1 MLRGDLEWYRRHPLS
16 AGAATLFAG
25 GLAAGLVAG
34 STSCAAVQ
42 GGLLTGLSSGGR
54 SACSG
59 GRGGLASGLSSP
71 AKPSN
76 PAAVAL
82 FLAGRTGSHLA
93 AGALL
98 GLAGSA
104 VQLGPQL
111 RAALLVVAGIAVMI
125 FGIRTFGRERAP
137 GPDGHGCEQAPRSG
151 EPDGDRGPDG
161 PDGATDGRVS
171 WRGAVSRITAPRP
184 RAVALGAATVL
195 LPCGVTL
202 SVEMVAVSSGSALGG
217 AAVMA
222 GFVAGTAPAF
232 ALLGLILRR
241 AAATRLAA
249 LAGVVALAAGL
260 WTVSSGLR
268 LGGWLPGSG
277 GPALAAGLPAPTM
290 NGPATDGPA
299 EAAGGRKGRTAADPA
314 GAATR
319 GGVQRIEIWATR
331 DGYRPGVVTA
341 RAGVP
346 AELVFHLEGDPG
358 CPRTLT
364 IDGRDVALPATVR
377 LGARDAGS
385 LRYSCSMGMYVGFV
399 NFV

>member
-1 MLRGDLEWYRRHPLS
+1 M
-16 AGAATLFAG
+16 AGT
-25 GLAAGLVAG
+25 
-34 STSCAAVQ
+34 TSCAAVQ

-59 GRGGLASGLSSP
+59 GRGGLASGPSNP

-76 PAAVAL
+76 LAAVAL
-82 FLAGRTGSHLA
+82 FLAGRFGSHVA

-125 FGIRTFGRERAP
+125 FGIRTFGRERDHGP
-137 GPDGHGCEQAPRSG
+137 EPDGHGCGHPPENG
-151 EPDGDRGPDG
+151 KPDGGHG
-161 PDGATDGRVS
+161 PDGAADGRAS
-171 WRGAVSRITAPRP
+171 WRGAVSRITAPAP

-202 SVEMVAVSSGSALGG
+202 SVEMVAVSSGSASGG

-277 GPALAAGLPAPTM
+277 GPALAAGHPA
-290 NGPATDGPA
+290 PATDGPA
-299 EAAGGRKGRTAADPA
+299 GT
-314 GAATR
+314 ATR
-319 GGVQRIEIWATR
+319 TGDVQRIEIWATR
-331 DGYRPGVVTA
+331 DGYRPGVVTG

-346 AELVFHLEGDPG
+346 TELVFHLGGDPG
-358 CPRTLT
+358 CTRTLT

-399 NFV
+399 KFV

>member
-1 MLRGDLEWYRRHPLS
+1 M
-16 AGAATLFAG
+16 AGT
-25 GLAAGLVAG
+25 
-34 STSCAAVQ
+34 TSCAAVQ

-59 GRGGLASGLSSP
+59 GRGGLASGPSHP
-71 AKPSN
+71 ARPSN
-76 PAAVAL
+76 LAAVVL
-82 FLAGRTGSHLA
+82 FLAGRFGSHVA

-125 FGIRTFGRERAP
+125 FGIRTFGRERDRGP
-137 GPDGHGCEQAPRSG
+137 EPDGHGCEHPPESG
-151 EPDGDRGPDG
+151 EPDDGHG
-161 PDGATDGRVS
+161 PDGAAAGRAS
-171 WRGAVSRITAPRP
+171 WRGTVSRITAPAP

-202 SVEMVAVSSGSALGG
+202 SVEMVAVSSGSAPSG

-241 AAATRLAA
+241 AATTRLAA

-277 GPALAAGLPAPTM
+277 GPALAAGHPAPA
-290 NGPATDGPA
+290 PDGPA
-299 EAAGGRKGRTAADPA
+299 GT
-314 GAATR
+314 ATR
-319 GGVQRIEIWATR
+319 TGGVQRIEIWATR
-331 DGYRPGVVTA
+331 GGYRPGVVTG
-341 RAGVP
+341 RAKVP
-346 AELVFHLEGDPG
+346 TELVFHLGDDPG
-358 CPRTLT
+358 CTRTLT

-399 NFV
+399 KFV

>member
-1 MLRGDLEWYRRHPLS
+1 M
-16 AGAATLFAG
+16 AGT
-25 GLAAGLVAG
+25 
-34 STSCAAVQ
+34 TSCAAVQ

-59 GRGGLASGLSSP
+59 GRGGLASGPSNP

-76 PAAVAL
+76 LAAVAL
-82 FLAGRTGSHLA
+82 FLAGRTGSHVA

-111 RAALLVVAGIAVMI
+111 RAALLVAAGIAVMI
-125 FGIRTFGRERAP
+125 FGIRTFGRERDRDP
-137 GPDGHGCEQAPRSG
+137 GPGGHGCEHPPESG
-151 EPDGDRGPDG
+151 EPDGAHEPG
-161 PDGATDGRVS
+161 GAADGRGAVS
-171 WRGAVSRITAPRP
+171 QITTPAPKAVTPGAATILSRRGAVSRITAPAP
-184 RAVALGAATVL
+184 RAVALGAATIL

-202 SVEMVAVSSGSALGG
+202 SIEMVAVSTGSASGG

-232 ALLGLILRR
+232 ALLGLVLRR

-277 GPALAAGLPAPTM
+277 GPALAAGHPA
-290 NGPATDGPA
+290 PATD
-299 EAAGGRKGRTAADPA
+299 DPA

-319 GGVQRIEIWATR
+319 AGGGQRIEIWATR
-331 DGYRPGVVTA
+331 GGYRPGVVTA

-346 AELVFHLEGDPG
+346 TELVFHLGGDPG
-358 CPRTLT
+358 CTRTLT

-399 NFV
+399 KFV

>member
-1 MLRGDLEWYRRHPLS
+1 MLRGDLEWHRRHPLS
-16 AGAATLFAG
+16 AGAATLLAG
-25 GLAAGLVAG
+25 GFAAGLVAG
-34 STSCAAVQ
+34 TTSCAAMQ

-59 GRGGLASGLSSP
+59 GLGGLAPGPSNP
-71 AKPSN
+71 AKPSS

-82 FLAGRTGSHLA
+82 FLAGRAGSHVA

-125 FGIRTFGRERAP
+125 FGIRTFGRERDP
-137 GPDGHGCEQAPRSG
+137 GPGGHGCEQAPRSG
-151 EPDGDRGPDG
+151 EPDGGRGPDG
-161 PDGATDGRVS
+161 PDGADGAADGRVS
-171 WRGAVSRITAPRP
+171 WRGALSRITAPRP

-241 AAATRLAA
+241 AATTRLAA

-277 GPALAAGLPAPTM
+277 GPALAAGLPAP
-290 NGPATDGPA
+290 GTDGPA
-299 EAAGGRKGRTAADPA
+299 EAA
-314 GAATR
+314 TR
-319 GGVQRIEIWATR
+319 SGGVRRIEIWATR

-346 AELVFHLEGDPG
+346 TELVFHLGGDPG
-358 CPRTLT
+358 CTRTLT
-364 IDGRDVALPATVR
+364 VDGRDVALPATVR

>member
-1 MLRGDLEWYRRHPLS
+1 M
-16 AGAATLFAG
+16 
-25 GLAAGLVAG
+25 VAG
-34 STSCAAVQ
+34 TTSCAAVQ

-59 GRGGLASGLSSP
+59 GLA

-76 PAAVAL
+76 LAAVAL
-82 FLAGRTGSHLA
+82 FLAGRFGSHVA

-125 FGIRTFGRERAP
+125 FGIRTFGRERDRGP
-137 GPDGHGCEQAPRSG
+137 GPDGRGCEHPPESG
-151 EPDGDRGPDG
+151 EPDGGHGPDG
-161 PDGATDGRVS
+161 PDEAADGRAS
-171 WRGAVSRITAPRP
+171 WRGAVSRITAPAP

-202 SVEMVAVSSGSALGG
+202 SVEMVAVSSGSASGG

-277 GPALAAGLPAPTM
+277 GPALAAGHPA
-290 NGPATDGPA
+290 PATDGPA
-299 EAAGGRKGRTAADPA
+299 GT
-314 GAATR
+314 ATR
-319 GGVQRIEIWATR
+319 TGGVQRIEIWATR
-331 DGYRPGVVTA
+331 GGYRPGVVTA

-346 AELVFHLEGDPG
+346 TELVFHLGGDPG
-358 CPRTLT
+358 CTRTLT

-385 LRYSCSMGMYVGFV
+385 LHYSCSMGMYVGFV
-399 NFV
+399 KFV